1 MIPITQVQFGV
12 EEEKLVIEVL
22 RSGNIAQGPL
32 VEKFERKFAE
42 LCGVK
47 HAIAVN
53 NGTTSL
59 VAALKVLDFEP
70 HNEVITSPFTFVA
83 TVNAALEAGVKI
95 RFADIN
101 ENDFNINPESVI
113 GLVNSQTKAIIPVH
127 LYGQM
132 AEMQP
137 LMDIATKNGL
147 FVVEDAAQS
156 HGATYEG
163 KSAGSFGI
171 GSFSFY
177 ATKNLTT
184 GEGGIITTDNDELA
198 DRLRVLRNQGMRAKY
213 VYEVA
218 GHNYRMTDLQAAIV
232 LPQLDRY
239 KQTVESRRANAAL
252 LTEGLSKT
260 SGIVT
265 PNTHS
270 NREHVWHQYTIRITE
285 DAKVTRDEFVTK
297 LNEAGI
303 GAGVYY
309 PRLISDYDAYSSNPN
324 LFFTDTPIARKIA
337 SQVVSIPVHQGL
349 KQSDVEQIIEKVI
362 KVAGGNFSI

>member
-1 MIPITQVQFGV
+1 MIPITQVQFGA
-12 EEEKLVIEVL
+12 EEEQLVIQVL

-42 LCGVK
+42 LCGVN

-59 VAALKVLDFEP
+59 VAALQVLDFEP
-70 HNEVITSPFTFVA
+70 QDEVITSPFTFVA
-83 TVNAALEAGVKI
+83 TVNAALEAGVKV

-101 ENDFNINPESVI
+101 EDDFNISPDSVE
-113 GLVNSQTKAIIPVH
+113 GLISDRTKAIIPVH

-137 LMDIATKNGL
+137 LMDISKKNDL

-156 HGATYEG
+156 HGATYKG
-163 KSAGSFGI
+163 KCAGSFGI

-184 GEGGIITTDNDELA
+184 GEGGMITTDDDKIA

-232 LPQLDRY
+232 IPQIDRY
-239 KQTVESRRANAAL
+239 SQTVKSRRNNAAM
-252 LTEGLSKT
+252 LTEGLSDI
-260 SGIVT
+260 SGLIT
-265 PNTHS
+265 PQTHS

-285 DAKVTRDEFVTK
+285 DAKVSRDEFVNR

-309 PRLISDYDAYSSNPN
+309 PKLISEYTAYSSNPN
-324 LFFTDTPIARKIA
+324 LYFSDTPIAKKLA
-337 SQVVSIPVHQGL
+337 SQVVSLPVHQGL
-349 KQSDVEQIIEKVI
+349 KQSDIYLIIDQVTKI
-362 KVAGGNFSI
+362 MSGNFS